1 MMTKVSMTSV
11 SVSMGKMGLG
21 GVLYMTLVVLSMIH
35 VLLSLQI
42 GRTPLMETSS
52 AGHVECVQLL
62 LDRGA
67 HVNHE
72 TKVSVHVV

>member
-35 VLLSLQI
+35 VLLSLQD
-42 GRTPLMETSS
+42 GWTPLMRASS

-67 HVNHE
+67 HVNHAMR
-72 TKVSVHVV
+72 VSVHVV